1 MMIPN
6 FSTLRR
12 ALLLLPLA
20 FITFFAHAQQSP
32 NTLIRL
38 SPEDQGRGLNG
49 VQKNFFFATGLG
61 TPKDD
66 DYKSAGFFGQ
76 KLRPY
81 LAGNPEAL
89 QELNNYRRQKWL
101 FLAERL
107 TFVGAV
113 GLYGQQVLSDP
124 EVQQYHNNTQKVAVG
139 VAAVSLLSNIF
150 ISRHTNEHFQRAV
163 DAHNAGL
170 PAARTGAL
178 QMLRPSTVGLTA
190 SRWGQPQVALS
201 WNLR

>member
-1 MMIPN
+1 MIPN
-6 FSTLRR
+6 FGLLRR
-12 ALLLLPLA
+12 TLLLLPLV
-20 FITFFAHAQQSP
+20 FVTFFSRAQQGPS
-32 NTLIRL
+32 TLIRL
-38 SPEDQGRGLNG
+38 SPEDQARGLNG
-49 VQKNFFFATGLG
+49 VQKNFFFTTGFG
-61 TPKDD
+61 TPKEA
-66 DYKSAGFFGQ
+66 DYQSAGFFGQ

-81 LAGNPEAL
+81 LAGNQEAL

-113 GLYGQQVLSDP
+113 GLYGQQVLADP

-139 VAAVSLLSNIF
+139 IAAVSLLSNIF

-178 QMLRPSTVGLTA
+178 QLLRPSTVGLTA